1 MEFKI
6 KKGML
11 TKFDPEESVE
21 NVVIPD
27 GVTEIND
34 HVFVGRKEIVSVTIP
49 ASVEVIRAHA
59 FQDCTRLKR
68 VITEGTPRMF
78 QNSFEGCPELIDEN
92 GFMVIGGKLLSYFG
106 KAKDVVIP
114 GSVTEILPK
123 VFSNSY
129 ITSVVIPD
137 SVKTIGHSAFS
148 QCPYLASVSFPA
160 GLKIIEN
167 DLFSGCWSLKEI
179 TIPGSV
185 LEIGFR
191 AFADC
196 YHLKKVNIMDGVRR
210 IEQYAFDEC
219 FDLQNITIPD
229 SVYSVG
235 TDAFR
240 ECSHLRYVIASD
252 GKITILDEEYPDV
265 FFMDDDFE
273 ELGFDEPEDPTP
285 YVLPGRFIFRPEAE
299 DDVDYYPE
307 DDSLGYYLDT
317 VLMRKYNLELENAE
331 I

>member
-11 TKFDPEESVE
+11 TKYDPEESVE

-34 HVFVGRKEIVSVTIP
+34 HVFVGRNEIVSVTFP

-68 VITEGTPRMF
+68 VITEGTPRISPD
-78 QNSFEGCPELIDEN
+78 SFEGCPGLIDEN
-92 GFMVIGGKLLSYFG
+92 GFMVVGGKLLSYFG
-106 KAKDVVIP
+106 KAKDIVIP
-114 GSVTEILPK
+114 GSVTEIQPK

-148 QCPYLASVSFPA
+148 ACPYLASISFPA

-167 DLFSGCWSLKEI
+167 DLFSDCCSLKEI

-191 AFADC
+191 AFAGC
-196 YHLKKVNIMDGVRR
+196 MYLKKVNIMDGVRR
-210 IEQYAFDEC
+210 IEPNAFDGC
-219 FDLQNITIPD
+219 FDLQSITIPD

-252 GKITILDEEYPDV
+252 GTITSLDKEYPEV

-307 DDSLGYYLDT
+307 DDSLGYYLDI
-317 VLMRKYNLELENAE
+317 VLMRKYILELENAE